1 MSDLVGASPTALV
14 LAVFVLT
21 YLGMALGRVPGLAVD
36 RTGIALLAAVL
47 LLATGALPTERLAG
61 AIDIATLAI
70 LFGLMVLSAQFV
82 LAGFYDAVAAAIA
95 AAAGSQTRLLALTVL
110 VGGLLSALLANDIV
124 AFAMTPILVAGLQR
138 RGLDPLPYLIA
149 LAGACNAG
157 SAATLI
163 GNPQNI
169 LIAQAGGLD
178 FLRFLAVCGP
188 PAAFG
193 LLTVFVVV
201 RLVWWRTLSA
211 PAAPAAGV
219 AVAFHRGHAL
229 KGLAA
234 AVLLVGL
241 FVAGAP
247 HGLAALAVAGL
258 LLVTRH
264 FHTRRFLGQ
273 VDWPLLLLFAGLFLV
288 NDAFAATGLAAR
300 ALDALATHG
309 LVPDRLAV
317 LAPLTLLTSNSVG
330 NVPAVILLLSLWP
343 APPEAALYGLA
354 LLSTLAG
361 NLLLIG
367 SVANIIIAERAA
379 AAGARMGFAEHALC
393 GVPITLVSGGG
404 AVLWLWAG
412 GWLPW

>member
-1 MSDLVGASPTALV
+1 MPGLEGTPQTALI
-14 LAVFVLT
+14 LGVFALT

-47 LLATGALPTERLAG
+47 LLASGALPTERLAG

-82 LAGFYDAVAAAIA
+82 LAGFYDRVAARIA

-110 VGGLLSALLANDIV
+110 IAGVLSALLANDIV
-124 AFAMTPILVAGLQR
+124 AFAMTPVLVAGLQR
-138 RGLDPLPYLIA
+138 RGLNPLPYLIA

-157 SAATLI
+157 SAATI
-163 GNPQNI
+163 VGNPQNI
-169 LIAQAGGLD
+169 LIAQAGGLEFVA
-178 FLRFLAVCGP
+178 FLTVCGP

-193 LLTVFVVV
+193 LLTVFAVV
-201 RLVWWRTLSA
+201 RLVWWRTLSQ
-211 PAAPAAGV
+211 PAAAAALV
-219 AVAFHRGHAL
+219 PVDWHRGHAL

-234 AVLLVGL
+234 ALLLVGL

-247 HGLAALAVAGL
+247 HALAALAVAGL

-288 NDAFAATGLAAR
+288 NDAFAATGLAAQ
-300 ALDALATHG
+300 ALDWLAGHG
-309 LVPDRLAV
+309 VLPDRLAV
-317 LAPLTLLTSNSVG
+317 LAPLTLLASNTVG
-330 NVPAVILLLSLWP
+330 NVPAVILLLALWP
-343 APPEAALYGLA
+343 APSEAALFGLA
-354 LLSTLAG
+354 VLSTLAG

-367 SVANIIIAERAA
+367 SVANIIVAERAA
-379 AAGARMGFAEHALC
+379 AAGARLSFGAHALC
-393 GVPITLVSGGG
+393 GVPITAISGAG
-404 AVLWLWAG
+404 AMAWLWAG
-412 GWLPW
+412 GWLGW